1 VALILAGICL
11 LGTVGGVASDMAA
24 VWRPSAALLCL
35 LLPLGMGAIS
45 ALRGYQF
52 TCWIISAFTV
62 GMIYPERLQSVGPVD
77 LRYPWLILAVVQLV
91 MFGMGTQMR
100 ITDLVLVAK
109 TPYAVGVGLLGH
121 FTIMPLLGIA
131 LAKLFGLPN
140 EIAAGLV
147 LIGSCSSGL
156 ASNVMVYIAKGNL
169 GLSVTITTVS
179 TLLAPLLTPL
189 WMKLLAGELVEV
201 SFAKMMNDI
210 IKIVIVPIGAA
221 FVHDSLTR
229 ASARVKQR
237 VSWLAGLGC
246 CWIVAIVYWLLHA
259 APSGLAAD
267 GLILSVFF
275 VGAFVFGVAYHQVV
289 RRWPRLEKV
298 MPAVSM
304 FGIIYFTLVTT
315 AAGRNALLVVG
326 FTLFLAAVLHNL
338 LGYCFGYFLSRAMGL
353 DAFSARTVALE
364 VGLQNGGMASGLAGA
379 MGKLGTVGLAA
390 AIFSPWMN
398 VSGSVLANY
407 WRRRPIVIVDEN
419 EDDTA
424 LLGRGLLTPP
434 PL

>member
-1 VALILAGICL
+1 
-11 LGTVGGVASDMAA
+11 
-24 VWRPSAALLCL
+24 
-35 LLPLGMGAIS
+35 
-45 ALRGYQF
+45 QF

-62 GMIYPERLQSVGPVD
+62 AMIYPERLQSVGPVD
-77 LRYPWLILAVVQLV
+77 LRYPWLILVVVQLV

-121 FTIMPLLGIA
+121 FTIMPWLGIA
-131 LAKLFGLPN
+131 LAKLFGLPK

-179 TLLAPLLTPL
+179 TLLAPLLTPM

-237 VSWLAGLGC
+237 VFWLAGLGC
-246 CWIVAIVYWLLHA
+246 CWIVVIVYWLLHV
-259 APSGLAAD
+259 APSGPVAD

-275 VGAFVFGVAYHQVV
+275 AGAVVFGVAYHQVV
-289 RRWPRLEKV
+289 RRWPRVEKV

-315 AAGRNALLVVG
+315 AAGRDALLVVG

-364 VGLQNGGMASGLAGA
+364 VGLQNGGIASGLAG
-379 MGKLGTVGLAA
+379 GIGEAA
-390 AIFSPWMN
+390 
-398 VSGSVLANY
+398 
-407 WRRRPIVIVDEN
+407 
-419 EDDTA
+419 
-424 LLGRGLLTPP
+424 
-434 PL
+434 